1 MDQTKTITV
10 DGKTYE
16 LDKLSPQIQQAVAI
30 YNRFSADLSEAQL
43 TVIKC
48 QAAVTSVGQQI
59 AEAIK
64 KADEAA
70 PAAPA
75 AETPS
80 EVVPA

>member
-1 MDQTKTITV
+1 VDQSKTITV

-48 QAAVTSVGQQI
+48 QAAVTYIGQQI

-64 KADEAA
+64 KTDDVSSD
-70 PAAPA
+70 PVP
-75 AETPS
+75 
-80 EVVPA
+80 EVSQA